1 MSYGTLDLGQLAQA
15 MAGAADALV
24 VAVQAGIAYIPDGAS
39 LASAVAQ
46 LANGTRAF
54 RDAVFA
60 NQRLPVLT
68 ATYNQMDALAGQ
80 LNQYF
85 AANPATPQAQ
95 AGWQSF
101 AALEVQAA
109 RALQAAIPQPGIP
122 TAPYAPAG
130 VIPAPA
136 YPPGMVGPSPVAGL
150 ADQLLGE
157 TSAFIAAFSPT
168 AGRVPEGRFMLA
180 EAQQLEAAAAQFR
193 QAAFGGLAPDQL
205 ARAFGGV
212 AACWEQ
218 LGQRVE
224 RVARG
229 RFGPNIAQVQKLG
242 VICSQ
247 IGQTLGMPGY

>member
-1 MSYGTLDLGQLAQA
+1 MNYGTLDLGQLAQG

-24 VAVQAGIAYIPDGAS
+24 VAVQAGMAYIRDGAA

-46 LANGTRAF
+46 LANGAHGF

-60 NQRLPVLT
+60 NQPLPALT

-85 AANPATPQAQ
+85 AANPATSQVQA
-95 AGWQSF
+95 AWQSF
-101 AALEVQAA
+101 AALEVQTA
-109 RALQAAIPQPGIP
+109 RAL
-122 TAPYAPAG
+122 PAG
-130 VIPAPA
+130 VSPAPA
-136 YPPGMVGPSPVAGL
+136 YPPGGVGPSPVADL

-157 TSAFIAAFSPT
+157 TSAFLAAFSPT

-193 QAAFGGLAPDQL
+193 QAALGGLPPDQL
-205 ARAFGGV
+205 AQAFAGV
-212 AACWEQ
+212 AACCAQ

-224 RVARG
+224 RVAQG
-229 RFGPNIAQVQKLG
+229 RIGPNIAQVQKLG

-247 IGQTLGMPGY
+247 IGQSLGLPGY